1 MKLVSVLFLATVAL
15 LHGTKAQNLNDGTK
29 AQNLNDG
36 TKAQNLNDTE
46 IISAIPEGRA
56 FLY

>member
-29 AQNLNDG
+29 AQNLND
-36 TKAQNLNDTE
+36 TE